1 MPKIRVLHGVITAG
15 AVAGALLASAPS
27 AVADPPNCT
36 AADMAGVAAGVSA
49 ATSAYLFTHPEVNA
63 FVTGLKGQPR
73 DQVLGQMQ
81 QYLDANPQT
90 KAEIRNIRQPLADL
104 RNRCGVN
111 TDMPMAERLN
121 GDQALAPVRA
131 RAPSGG
137 AATQPALDHQ
147 FTFGLAE
154 TTPDAIGLAHLER
167 VCAALGD
174 HRALPAQLLGPPSRA
189 GRGRGRARRR
199 DGRTPTSRRPGRRR
213 ASANPTDRHSVRVAA
228 AAVAFEILSLRAYFA
243 LMSRWTV
250 IKRSRR

>member
-1 MPKIRVLHGVITAG
+1 MLKIRVLHGVITAG
-15 AVAGALLASAPS
+15 AVAGALLAGAPS

-111 TDMPMAERLN
+111 TDMPM
-121 GDQALAPVRA
+121 
-131 RAPSGG
+131 S
-137 AATQPALDHQ
+137 
-147 FTFGLAE
+147 
-154 TTPDAIGLAHLER
+154 
-167 VCAALGD
+167 
-174 HRALPAQLLGPPSRA
+174 
-189 GRGRGRARRR
+189 
-199 DGRTPTSRRPGRRR
+199 
-213 ASANPTDRHSVRVAA
+213 
-228 AAVAFEILSLRAYFA
+228 
-243 LMSRWTV
+243 
-250 IKRSRR
+250 